1 MALTKLQVTV
11 EHTGEV
17 IFLPFNP
24 EEYTLNQDNTFASQA
39 IPGLSGPI
47 LQFVNGN
54 MHTLEMELFFD
65 TWDTD
70 SLEKVDVRVLTD
82 RVTRLLE
89 IDPDLHAPPVL
100 RVQWG
105 SLDFRCVLA
114 RASQKFQMFADDGR
128 PVRARVNVTFNRYID
143 AEREA
148 KEIGRLT
155 ADFSKVHVVIEG
167 ETLSGIAAIHYED
180 PRLWRPIALAN
191 ALDDPRAIARGQSL
205 WIPSLPFND
214 PETGQAVR

>member
-1 MALTKLQVTV
+1 MDRLQVTV
-11 EHTGEV
+11 EHTGRV
-17 IFLPFNP
+17 LHLPFNP

-54 MHTLEMELFFD
+54 MQTLEMELFFD

-70 SLEKVDVRVLTD
+70 SLAKRDVRELTGQ
-82 RVTRLLE
+82 VVGLLD
-89 IDPDLHAPPVL
+89 IDKELHAPPVL

-128 PVRARVNVTFNRYID
+128 PVRARVSVTFNRFID
-143 AEREA
+143 SEREA
-148 KEIGRLT
+148 KEVDRQT
-155 ADFSKVHVVIEG
+155 ADFSKIHVVAQG
-167 ETLSGIAAIHYED
+167 ETLARIATRHYED
-180 PRLWRPIALAN
+180 PLAWRPIALAN
-191 ALDDPRAIARGQSL
+191 ALDDPRAITIGQSL
-205 WIPSLPFND
+205 RIPALPFHD
-214 PETGQAVR
+214 PDSGELVR

>member
-1 MALTKLQVTV
+1 MALAKLQVTV

-24 EEYTLNQDNTFASQA
+24 EEYTLVQDNTIAAQA

-54 MHTLEMELFFD
+54 MRTLEMELFFD
-65 TWDTD
+65 TWDTPNPA
-70 SLEKVDVRVLTD
+70 KQDVRDLTN
-82 RVTRLLE
+82 RLVRLLE
-89 IDPDLHAPPVL
+89 IDSALHAPPVL

-105 SLDFRCVLA
+105 SLDFRCLLA

-128 PVRARVNVTFNRYID
+128 PVRARVSVTFNRFID

-148 KEIGRLT
+148 KEVNRQT
-155 ADFSKVHVVIEG
+155 ADFSKIHIVIEG
-167 ETLSGIAAIHYED
+167 ESLSGIAAQHYENA
-180 PRLWRPIALAN
+180 RLWRPIALAN
-191 ALDDPRAIARGQSL
+191 ALSDPRAIDSGMLLR
-205 WIPSLPFND
+205 IPSLPFND
-214 PETGQAVR
+214 PETGEVVR

>member
-1 MALTKLQVTV
+1 MGLAKLAVTV
-11 EHTGEV
+11 VHTGEKIAV
-17 IFLPFNP
+17 LFNP
-24 EEYTLNQDNTFASQA
+24 EEYTLNRDNTFASQA

-54 MHTLEMELFFD
+54 MQTLEMELFFD

-70 SLEKVDVRVLTD
+70 VVAKKDVRDLTN
-82 RVTRLLE
+82 RFVRLLD

-100 RVQWG
+100 DVHWG

-128 PVRARVNVTFNRYID
+128 PVRARVSVTFNRFID

-148 KEIGRLT
+148 REVGRLT
-155 ADFSKVHVVIEG
+155 ADYTKVHTVVLG
-167 ETLSGIAAIHYED
+167 ETLSGIAARHYDD
-180 PRLWRPIALAN
+180 PRQWRPIALAN
-191 ALDDPRAIARGQSL
+191 RLDDPRRIGTGQL
-205 WIPSLPFND
+205 LTIPSLPFND
-214 PETGQAVR
+214 PESGGVVR

>member
-1 MALTKLQVTV
+1 MALAKLQVTV

-54 MHTLEMELFFD
+54 MQTLEMELFFD

-70 SLEKVDVRVLTD
+70 RAAKQDVRELTS
-82 RVTRLLE
+82 RVVKLLA
-89 IDPDLHAPPVL
+89 IDSDLHAPPVL

-114 RASQKFQMFADDGR
+114 RASQKFQMFADNGQ
-128 PVRARVNVTFNRYID
+128 PVRARVTVTFNRFID
-143 AEREA
+143 AEHEA
-148 KEIGRLT
+148 KEVNRQT
-155 ADFSKVHVVIEG
+155 VDFTKFHVVTQG
-167 ETLSGIAAIHYED
+167 ETLARIATQHYND
-180 PRLWRPIALAN
+180 PLQWRPIALAN
-191 ALDDPRAIARGQSL
+191 ELDDPRAITTGQFL
-205 WIPSLPFND
+205 RVPSLPFND
-214 PETGQAVR
+214 PATGLVVH

>member
-1 MALTKLQVTV
+1 MGLAKLAVTV
-11 EHTGEV
+11 VHTGEKIAV
-17 IFLPFNP
+17 LFNP
-24 EEYTLNQDNTFASQA
+24 EEYTLNRDNTFASQA

-54 MHTLEMELFFD
+54 MQTLEMELFFD

-70 SLEKVDVRVLTD
+70 VVAKKDVRDLTN
-82 RVTRLLE
+82 RFVRLLD

-100 RVQWG
+100 DVHWG

-128 PVRARVNVTFNRYID
+128 PVRARVSVTFNRFID

-148 KEIGRLT
+148 REVGRLT
-155 ADFSKVHVVIEG
+155 ADYTKVHTVVLG
-167 ETLSGIAAIHYED
+167 ETLSGIAARHYDD
-180 PRLWRPIALAN
+180 PRQWRPIALAN
-191 ALDDPRAIARGQSL
+191 RLDDPRRIGTGQL
-205 WIPSLPFND
+205 LTIPALPFND
-214 PETGQAVR
+214 PESGGVVR

>member
-1 MALTKLQVTV
+1 MERLKVTV
-11 EHTGEV
+11 EHTGRELL
-17 IFLPFNP
+17 LPFNP
-24 EEYTLNQDNTFASQA
+24 EEYTLNQDNTIAAQA

-54 MHTLEMELFFD
+54 MQTLEMELFFD

-70 SLEKVDVRVLTD
+70 SVDKQDVRELTGQVVGLLDVD
-82 RVTRLLE
+82 RE
-89 IDPDLHAPPVL
+89 LHAPPVL

-128 PVRARVNVTFNRYID
+128 PVRARVSVTFNRFID

-148 KEIGRLT
+148 KEVDRQT
-155 ADFSKVHVVIEG
+155 ADFSKVHVVVQG
-167 ETLSGIAAIHYED
+167 ETVSRIAAQHYQD
-180 PRLWRPIALAN
+180 ARAWRPIALAN
-191 ALDDPRAIARGQSL
+191 ALADPRAITAGQQL
-205 WIPSLPFND
+205 RIPALPFPD
-214 PETGQAVR
+214 PESGEVVV